1 LKPLNIQIDSRIVP
15 FVTAPSTVV
24 LLIVMVLAGC
34 RGEISHQPPLWI
46 KHGMEFQPKYKAFEE
61 NDYFADHRNMRT
73 PPAGT
78 VAQGLLKDDDAYW
91 RGGDSAHPVAK
102 NPVPLS
108 MDLLSRGQ
116 ERFDIYCSPCHGI
129 SGTGDGTVAKHGFV
143 PAPPNLFQDRIVK
156 LPDGQI
162 YRDISFGIRSMPSYG
177 KQIPEADRWAI
188 VAYLRALQMSQN
200 APMSAV
206 PDSEKANLR

>member
-1 LKPLNIQIDSRIVP
+1 LIVKPLILRIRIV
-15 FVTAPSTVV
+15 S
-24 LLIVMVLAGC
+24 LLALVAGAFLLSFTGC

-61 NDYFADHRNMRT
+61 NDYFADGRNMRT

-78 VAQGLLKDDDAYW
+78 VARGLLKADDAFW
-91 RGGDSAHPVAK
+91 RGGDSAHPVTK
-102 NPVPLS
+102 NPVPIS

-116 ERFDIYCSPCHGI
+116 ERFNIYCSPCHGI
-129 SGTGDGTVAKHGFV
+129 TGMGNGMVAQHGFV

-156 LPDGQI
+156 LSDGDI
-162 YRDISFGIRSMPSYG
+162 YRTVSYGIRTMPSYV

-200 APMSAV
+200 APLSAV
-206 PDSEKANLR
+206 PDSVKASLR